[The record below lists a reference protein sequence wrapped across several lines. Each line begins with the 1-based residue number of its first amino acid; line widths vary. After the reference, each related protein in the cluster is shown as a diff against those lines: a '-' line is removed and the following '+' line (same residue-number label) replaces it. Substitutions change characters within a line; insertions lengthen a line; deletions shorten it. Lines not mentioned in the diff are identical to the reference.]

1 MLNVTETDF
10 RHYDSALGRFNL
22 LDPMAEL
29 APDFIPYR
37 YGFNNPVFWSDA
49 SGLFESY
56 LDARYYQ
63 LSHGLFGGS
72 SIEYDADS
80 NSWSINTGKSMITQI
95 GEWIQTTYE
104 LDGGGMGA
112 DYTRAGGGGSSN
124 DSQSKKN
131 DGGFWKT
138 METGG
143 MFQVWGV
150 MRDMPGFK
158 PNSRKRSAVDA
169 SMNYDEAYERGKTS
183 LMKGAEFWKR
193 LKEGVSGADS
203 RGSTLWDRLNA
214 TETNDMIKMQYNSW
228 NVYENGSWIYEHP
241 YIIKITKDT
250 MIHNNQLGKSNL
262 KNLEIRDSII
272 KYKLYE
278 KSIQNFKNK

>member
-1 MLNVTETDF
+1 
-10 RHYDSALGRFNL
+10 
-22 LDPMAEL
+22 MAEL
-29 APDFIPYR
+29 APDFTPYR
-37 YGFNNPVFWSDA
+37 YGFNNPVFWQDA
-49 SGLFESY
+49 TGLFESY

-63 LSHGLFGGS
+63 LSHGLFGSS

-104 LDGGGMGA
+104 LDGGGMGVEK
-112 DYTRAGGGGSSN
+112 TKAGGGGSNN

-131 DGGFWKT
+131 DGGFWKS

-193 LKEGVSGADS
+193 LKEGVGGADS
-203 RGSTLWDRLNA
+203 RGSTLWDRLNK
-214 TETNDMIKMQYNSW
+214 TETKDKDSEAKQTFYFETYQAAYPLYN
-228 NVYENGSWIYEHP
+228 YEKRVLLKTE
-241 YIIKITKDT
+241 KDT
-250 MIHNNQLGKSNL
+250 FMTPTDYHNTNWGRKLFH
-262 KNLEIRDSII
+262 DSIRAIETI
-272 KYKLYE
+272 KNHSSPK
-278 KSIQNFKNK
+278 